1 MKTRRDV
8 VRRAL
13 GGMPLLMASLALAA
27 VLGAAPPGGAR
38 AGSEPDPWPEDM
50 RAEGL
55 VSALRANGA
64 EIVTLGSR
72 GGLDGYLVVPS
83 EGAGYS
89 LYVTE
94 DGHAVAGL
102 LYGPDGMAITG
113 VQLAAVR
120 TAAAS
125 GTSVSAQRA
134 DAASPETLV
143 PETLVPETAAPAM
156 TVHAEPEGAGPPSI
170 SPSLTRLFERSTAS
184 FGFTLGHRGP
194 LVVLLGDPA
203 CSFSRSA
210 AARLGRAALD
220 GRLQLRVV
228 PVAVLG
234 AAAARRA
241 VAIAAHPDPARA
253 WFEGGGMADRTL
265 VPETLVLKTGAER
278 IARNNALLDEWGA
291 TAVPLIAWRAPD
303 GAVTHRIGDI
313 DDVGAWLMDTLRV
326 GDTRVG
332 APRAGDPRAGDP
344 RVGDGP

>member
-1 MKTRRDV
+1 MKTRRDG
-8 VRRAL
+8 VRSAL
-13 GGMPLLMASLALAA
+13 AGTPLLMASLALAA

-38 AGSEPDPWPEDM
+38 AGSEADLRSEDLGAEAL

-102 LYGPDGMAITG
+102 LYGPDGIEITG

-120 TAAAS
+120 TAVA
-125 GTSVSAQRA
+125 SAQRA
-134 DAASPETLV
+134 DAASPEALV
-143 PETLVPETAAPAM
+143 PETLVPETAVPQTAAPAM
-156 TVHAEPEGAGPPSI
+156 TAHAEPEDAVRATS
-170 SPSLTRLFERSTAS
+170 SHSLMRLFERSAAA
-184 FGFTLGHRGP
+184 FGFTLGNRGP

-228 PVAVLG
+228 PVAILG
-234 AAAARRA
+234 ADAARRA
-241 VAIAAHPDPARA
+241 SAIAAHPHPVNR
-253 WFEGGGMADRTL
+253 L
-265 VPETLVLKTGAER
+265 
-278 IARNNALLDEWGA
+278 
-291 TAVPLIAWRAPD
+291 
-303 GAVTHRIGDI
+303 
-313 DDVGAWLMDTLRV
+313 
-326 GDTRVG
+326 
-332 APRAGDPRAGDP
+332 
-344 RVGDGP
+344 

>member
-1 MKTRRDV
+1 MKTRRDG

-38 AGSEPDPWPEDM
+38 AGSEPDLWPEGL

-143 PETLVPETAAPAM
+143 PETLVPLTAAPAM
-156 TVHAEPEGAGPPSI
+156 TAHAEPEDADRATS
-170 SPSLTRLFERSTAS
+170 SHSLMRLFERSAAA
-184 FGFTLGHRGP
+184 FGFTLGNRGP

-228 PVAVLG
+228 PVAILG

-253 WFEGGGMADRTL
+253 WFEGPDRAADR
-265 VPETLVLKTGAER
+265 VGAER

-303 GAVTHRIGDI
+303 GSVTHRIGDI
-313 DDVGAWLMDTLRV
+313 DDVGAWLMDTLRM
-326 GDTRVG
+326 GDT
-332 APRAGDPRAGDP
+332 RAGDPGARDP